1 MAKKAAFY
9 PDVVDVIV
17 FKIDVHFCSL
27 IRVRYNKIGFC
38 FCGVHNKM
46 SRLPPKER
54 VVVVVKVLLRAAR
67 NKRRWWWN
75 S

>member
-27 IRVRYNKIGFC
+27 IRSLKQI
-38 FCGVHNKM
+38 GVHN
-46 SRLPPKER
+46 
-54 VVVVVKVLLRAAR
+54 
-67 NKRRWWWN
+67 
-75 S
+75 